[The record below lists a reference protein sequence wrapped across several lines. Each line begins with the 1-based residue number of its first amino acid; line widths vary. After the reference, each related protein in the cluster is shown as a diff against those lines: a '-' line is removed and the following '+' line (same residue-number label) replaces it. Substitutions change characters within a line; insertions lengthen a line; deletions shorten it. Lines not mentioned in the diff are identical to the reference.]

1 MEDKNKTEEI
11 IVSEDTVLTEQKET
25 EEKIAAVAEEEA
37 TYKEISPLRMVL
49 RRFFRSKLSI
59 VGIVML
65 VFLLS
70 LIHISEPTRH

>member
-37 TYKEISPLRMVL
+37 T
-49 RRFFRSKLSI
+49 
-59 VGIVML
+59 
-65 VFLLS
+65 
-70 LIHISEPTRH
+70 